1 MHKQFLLIF
10 VIIFNLSMYSQV
22 VIKDE
27 IILYETENPDAETLT
42 MPFYGKVSGGV
53 NWGAIWWGWLKQV
66 KIEAGGQVVIKSCP
80 VTCAACYVT
89 ASWAINNLPLGTPV
103 TVTVYSHCINGQLVE
118 AETRL
123 VNTGMNEYNIEY
135 YNPNQL
141 QWYIATSIKFI
152 PTTPTFCGEVPEC
165 EYSSLPNF
173 FFNEIESNTYTLP
186 GTQTIV
192 ETCTTDI
199 AGGQAG
205 GMKMTPWHVPEGYIW
220 NVNPCANPENGDIKF
235 PFEFIGGGNTSV
247 VPYVYLVGLCD
258 NNSSHQVIKSSDNMM
273 EQMENG
279 EIESEDYCNLLHDIC
294 AHYGSDPNNPGYIP
308 LIKFVLED
316 VVLSHER
323 MHFERYEREFQG
335 LLPQLQATVSGLN
348 MSCQQ
353 FNEYPSEEEA
363 INVVKGWLKNI
374 FESFGSQVEAELN
387 IYGRDNIEEEI
398 LTSRAQWDLIIAY
411 YNRLTEYLGLNY
423 CPQIDACDNLTRAF

>member
-1 MHKQFLLIF
+1 
-10 VIIFNLSMYSQV
+10 
-22 VIKDE
+22 
-27 IILYETENPDAETLT
+27 
-42 MPFYGKVSGGV
+42 
-53 NWGAIWWGWLKQV
+53 
-66 KIEAGGQVVIKSCP
+66 
-80 VTCAACYVT
+80 
-89 ASWAINNLPLGTPV
+89 
-103 TVTVYSHCINGQLVE
+103 
-118 AETRL
+118 
-123 VNTGMNEYNIEY
+123 
-135 YNPNQL
+135 
-141 QWYIATSIKFI
+141 
-152 PTTPTFCGEVPEC
+152 
-165 EYSSLPNF
+165 
-173 FFNEIESNTYTLP
+173 
-186 GTQTIV
+186 
-192 ETCTTDI
+192 
-199 AGGQAG
+199 
-205 GMKMTPWHVPEGYIW
+205 MTPWHVPEGYIW